1 LKSGPQPGESIPG
14 PFHDLNINGPH
25 AGNPHC
31 LVCEFGL
38 RPTVLVFVRGVLTD
52 KSAATELVRKLDE
65 ALDRNKNVE
74 LRAGVVIL
82 NDDAAK
88 EESRKELVR
97 KLEAST
103 KELKHVLVA
112 VDVAAGPEKYK
123 VNKDADVTVLIY
135 EKHKILANSAF
146 AKDKLTDNDV
156 TSIMATVRKMVGAK

>member
-1 LKSGPQPGESIPG
+1 MRSALSRILAIILLFATCHASTAQKLKSGPQPGESIPG

-74 LRAGVVIL
+74 L
-82 NDDAAK
+82 
-88 EESRKELVR
+88 
-97 KLEAST
+97 
-103 KELKHVLVA
+103 
-112 VDVAAGPEKYK
+112 
-123 VNKDADVTVLIY
+123 
-135 EKHKILANSAF
+135 
-146 AKDKLTDNDV
+146 
-156 TSIMATVRKMVGAK
+156 